1 MAKMTLKMQRFAD
14 EYVICGNVTQAYL
27 AAYAKQSPGSA
38 YSNGKKLLEKYEV
51 KEYIEKRL
59 EEIQSEKVADA
70 REVMEYLTSVLR
82 GEAVSKELVIE
93 GTGNG
98 YSEARAV
105 DKRPSEKDRL
115 KAAELLGKRY
125 SLYTDRVDIEANVP
139 VVIMG
144 YDDIE
149 D

>member
-27 AAYAKQSPGSA
+27 AAYKKQSPGSA

-51 KEYIEKRL
+51 KKYIEKRL

-70 REVMEYLTSVLR
+70 REVMEYLTRVMR
-82 GEAVSKELVIE
+82 GEAISEEIVVE
-93 GTGNG
+93 GTGEG
-98 YSEARAV
+98 CSEARTME
-105 DKRPSEKDRL
+105 KHPSEKDRL
-115 KAAELLGKRY
+115 KAADLLGKRY
-125 SLYTDRVDIEANVP
+125 GLFTDRIDIEANVP

-144 YDDIE
+144 YDDVE